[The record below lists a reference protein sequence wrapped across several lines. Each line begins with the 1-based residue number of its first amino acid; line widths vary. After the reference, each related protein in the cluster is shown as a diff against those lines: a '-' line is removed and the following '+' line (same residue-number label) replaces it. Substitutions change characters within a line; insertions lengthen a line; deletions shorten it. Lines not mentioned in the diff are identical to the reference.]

1 MLTNG
6 GLNDG
11 WENHIPVFTPD
22 SKPMATREAS
32 GKVLTA
38 IFPHAPGLIG
48 GSADLAPSTN
58 TYVKGFGDFQA
69 GSYAGRNFHFGV
81 REHGMGAIL
90 NGIALSN
97 LLIPYGATFL
107 IFSDYMR
114 PSVRLSAIMKTRV
127 IYIWTHDSVGLGEDG
142 PTHQPVEHNASLRAM
157 PGLALIRPSD
167 ATETVEAWRA
177 ALGYRKGPVALAL
190 TRQKLPVI
198 DRTKYAPAG
207 GLHRGAYIL
216 AEATSGKPEV
226 LIIATGSEVSV
237 ALGARELQEAR
248 R

>member
-1 MLTNG
+1 
-6 GLNDG
+6 
-11 WENHIPVFTPD
+11 
-22 SKPMATREAS
+22 
-32 GKVLTA
+32 
-38 IFPHAPGLIG
+38 
-48 GSADLAPSTN
+48 
-58 TYVKGFGDFQA
+58 
-69 GSYAGRNFHFGV
+69 
-81 REHGMGAIL
+81 
-90 NGIALSN
+90 
-97 LLIPYGATFL
+97 
-107 IFSDYMR
+107 MR

-127 IYIWTHDSVGLGEDG
+127 IYVWTHDSVGLGEDG

-167 ATETVEAWRA
+167 ATETVEAWPA

-237 ALGARELQEAR
+237 ALGARELLQSKGLQTRVVSMPCWEFFSAQDPAYRQMVIPRSARLRVAVEAAVSFGWER
-248 R
+248 WVGEDGLIIGLDRYGASAPYEVIMENLGFTPGGVAQRILQRLG